1 MKTNNLKPLLITA
14 LSLMMIGECLAQPK
28 SIGTVYSVSGIRLS
42 YEQYIDSESFIDL
55 SLKAECGDM
64 FFGMGIWPGL
74 TTSFTWNMYF
84 SRFDSRNGN
93 EIRLYAGPGLN
104 LGWTNDLL
112 RPMGMTFGLKG
123 SLGVECEFDRKVT
136 ISAALSPVIGTH
148 MVFHEDFIDMRYYRM
163 GLMGLIMPEA
173 GIRYTF

>member
-55 SLKAECGDM
+55 SLKAECGDL

-123 SLGVECEFDRKVT
+123 SLGVECEFDRNVT

>member
-28 SIGTVYSVSGIRLS
+28 SIGTFYSVSGIRLS
-42 YEQYIDSESFIDL
+42 YEHYIDSESFIDL
-55 SLKAECGDM
+55 SLKAECGDL

-123 SLGVECEFDRKVT
+123 SLGVECEFDRNVT

>member
-64 FFGMGIWPGL
+64 FFGRGIWPGL

-136 ISAALSPVIGTH
+136 ISASLSPVIGTH

>member
-1 MKTNNLKPLLITA
+1 METNNLKLLLLTA
-14 LSLMMIGECLAQPK
+14 LSLIMMGECLAQPK
-28 SIGTVYSVSGIRLS
+28 SIGAAFSVSGIRLA
-42 YEQYIDSESFIDL
+42 YEQYTDSDSFIDL

-64 FFGMGIWPGL
+64 FFGRGVWPGA
-74 TTSFTWNMYF
+74 TASFAWNMIF
-84 SRFDSRNGN
+84 SRYQSRNGN

-104 LGWTNDLL
+104 IGWTNDLL
-112 RPMGMTFGLKG
+112 RPHGLTFGLKG
-123 SLGVECEFDRKVT
+123 NLGIECEFDRKVT
-136 ISAALSPVIGTH
+136 ISASISPVIGTH

>member
-136 ISAALSPVIGTH
+136 ISASLSPVIGTH

>member
-1 MKTNNLKPLLITA
+1 MLTNNLKPLLITA

-28 SIGTVYSVSGIRLS
+28 SIGAVFSVSGVRLS
-42 YEQYIDSESFIDL
+42 YEQYIDSDSFMDL

-64 FFGMGIWPGL
+64 FFGKGTLPGL
-74 TTSFTWNMYF
+74 TASFSWNLYF
-84 SRFDSRNGN
+84 SRFESRNGN

-104 LGWTNDLL
+104 LGWTNDLM

-123 SLGVECEFDRKVT
+123 SLGVECEFDRNVT
-136 ISAALSPVIGTH
+136 VSASLSPVIGTH
-148 MVFHEDFIDMRYYRM
+148 LLFTEEYIDMRYYRM

>member
-1 MKTNNLKPLLITA
+1 MDTNNLKPLLIMA
-14 LSLMMIGECLAQPK
+14 LSLMLIGECLAQPK
-28 SIGTVYSVSGIRLS
+28 SIGSVFSVSGVRLS

-55 SLKAECGDM
+55 SLKAECGEL
-64 FFGMGIWPGL
+64 FFGNGIMPGL
-74 TTSFTWNMYF
+74 TASFTWNMYF

-104 LGWTNDLL
+104 LGWTNDLM
-112 RPMGMTFGLKG
+112 RPIGMTFGLKG

-136 ISAALSPVIGTH
+136 ISASISPVIGSH
-148 MVFHEDFIDMRYYRM
+148 MVFHEDFIDMRYYRI
-163 GLMGLIMPEA
+163 GLMGLLMPEA

>member
-74 TTSFTWNMYF
+74 TAAFTWNMYF

-93 EIRLYAGPGLN
+93 EIRLFAGPGLN

-123 SLGVECEFDRKVT
+123 SLGVECEFDRKIT
-136 ISAALSPVIGTH
+136 ISACLSPVIGTH
-148 MVFHEDFIDMRYYRM
+148 LVFHEDFIDMRYYRM